1 MRIYKKISA
10 LLCFFVLTVLITFFI
25 IKTYEPTINSY
36 NFIDL
41 FDSAEKTGFRPDDI
55 NDQYLPGYKYL
66 TDISYLHP
74 LIVKTFSQQSFLLNS
89 NGIERESID
98 ESVSDGCFRTVFKKI
113 PARSAEF
120 DYSFKKKNPN
130 DYWQIKIL
138 TGGKIMIEITYTSKS
153 VRYNVDRIEV
163 ESKMIEGQKLNIL
176 FIADFLF
183 IFTDKDMLFQCRHQA
198 LSGKGTSSFSYHGSS
213 LNTVY
218 SVKFGIPSNE
228 IKKQFAE
235 SLAKQYQSIPEHK
248 YNYTESKWNLLG
260 REDDLAKTGIY
271 NGYIKRLKLKNTT
284 MPSIYFLPGYSI
296 KYELDIPPESIL
308 SFGLVFY
315 IPDGLIPEDRFFY
328 IKIASKNGKFHD
340 EYKYRLKEFE
350 KTAEEFRR
358 YRINLDKY
366 YGKKCMIE
374 FGFSCKKNE
383 DDLSASLYPKIP
395 VAVLASPAIYSVRGK
410 NDKNIILISLD
421 TLRPDHLGIYGYERN
436 TSPNIDSFARNSI
449 LFLNATAQSNWTLT
463 SHMSI
468 FSSLYPFE
476 TGYNKNSNIHQ
487 TVRFAEKIKLIQEY
501 LKEDGYKTGAI
512 TGGGYLSEY
521 FGYDK
526 GMDYYTVIEKKVGP
540 VSKSDCSNS
549 VDEAMKWI
557 KESENVKFFLFFHT
571 YEIHKPFNHTD
582 FLKDLNP
589 ETADSFD
596 KTIARYDSGIL
607 FTDRQIGRMIE
618 WLKKEKLFGD
628 TIIIITSDH
637 GENFSLKDRENIPGM
652 HGVTLYDSEIQVPLI
667 IGGAIDGKN
676 GTVIKNQVS
685 LVDIM
690 PTIFDYLNISA
701 PDDIRGMS
709 LKELIEGDE
718 KGERLAYSEA
728 VFSGDEKKSLR
739 SVEYKLIK
747 NTVKAGTGQKEF
759 SEFYNL
765 GKDRGERT
773 NLINSGLHTIG
784 IFLSR
789 LEAII
794 AAVKER
800 RKALLIKTEKAGGHN
815 KELEN
820 QLKALGY
827 IGN

>member
-1 MRIYKKISA
+1 M
-10 LLCFFVLTVLITFFI
+10 IT
-25 IKTYEPTINSY
+25 
-36 NFIDL
+36 
-41 FDSAEKTGFRPDDI
+41 
-55 NDQYLPGYKYL
+55 
-66 TDISYLHP
+66 
-74 LIVKTFSQQSFLLNS
+74 
-89 NGIERESID
+89 
-98 ESVSDGCFRTVFKKI
+98 
-113 PARSAEF
+113 
-120 DYSFKKKNPN
+120 
-130 DYWQIKIL
+130 
-138 TGGKIMIEITYTSKS
+138 
-153 VRYNVDRIEV
+153 
-163 ESKMIEGQKLNIL
+163 
-176 FIADFLF
+176 
-183 IFTDKDMLFQCRHQA
+183 
-198 LSGKGTSSFSYHGSS
+198 
-213 LNTVY
+213 
-218 SVKFGIPSNE
+218 
-228 IKKQFAE
+228 
-235 SLAKQYQSIPEHK
+235 
-248 YNYTESKWNLLG
+248 
-260 REDDLAKTGIY
+260 
-271 NGYIKRLKLKNTT
+271 
-284 MPSIYFLPGYSI
+284 
-296 KYELDIPPESIL
+296 
-308 SFGLVFY
+308 
-315 IPDGLIPEDRFFY
+315 
-328 IKIASKNGKFHD
+328 
-340 EYKYRLKEFE
+340 
-350 KTAEEFRR
+350 
-358 YRINLDKY
+358 
-366 YGKKCMIE
+366 
-374 FGFSCKKNE
+374 FGFSGKKNE
-383 DDLSASLYPKIP
+383 DDLSTSLYPKIP
-395 VAVLASPAIYSVRGK
+395 VAALASPAIYPARGK
-410 NDKNIILISLD
+410 KDKNIILISLD

-436 TSPNIDSFARNSI
+436 TSPNIDTFAGNSI

-487 TVRFAEKIKLIQEY
+487 TVRFAENIKLIQEY
-501 LKEDGYKTGAI
+501 LKENGYKTGAI

-540 VSKSDCSNS
+540 ASKSDCSNS
-549 VDEAMKWI
+549 IDEAMKWI

-607 FTDRQIGRMIE
+607 FTDRQIGRLIE
-618 WLKKEKLFGD
+618 WLKKEKLFD
-628 TIIIITSDH
+628 NTIIIITSDH

-676 GTVIKNQVS
+676 GAVIKKQVS

-701 PDDIRGMS
+701 PDGIRGMS
-709 LKELIEGDE
+709 LKKLIEGDE

-739 SVEYKLIK
+739 SVEYKLIR
-747 NTVKAGTGQKEF
+747 NTVKAGTVQKEF
-759 SEFYNL
+759 AEFYNL
-765 GKDRGERT
+765 EKDRGEKT
-773 NLINSGLHTIG
+773 NLINSGLQTIG
-784 IFLSR
+784 VFRSR

-800 RKALLIKTEKAGGHN
+800 RKILLLKKQLAGSHT